1 MVDLGTRLEERAAKA
16 LCEQRQLL
24 AYGCILTAWRA
35 PEMAENYIQ
44 RKLTDVRTVLAVV
57 EAFRQET
64 QFHNFDPRANP
75 DPISG

>member
-1 MVDLGTRLEERAAKA
+1 MVDFGTRLEERAAKA
-16 LCEQRQLL
+16 LFDHRQLCL
-24 AYGCILTAWRA
+24 YGKILTKWRS
-35 PEMAENYIQ
+35 PEMDDNYLSALLAE
-44 RKLTDVRTVLAVV
+44 VRVVLAVV